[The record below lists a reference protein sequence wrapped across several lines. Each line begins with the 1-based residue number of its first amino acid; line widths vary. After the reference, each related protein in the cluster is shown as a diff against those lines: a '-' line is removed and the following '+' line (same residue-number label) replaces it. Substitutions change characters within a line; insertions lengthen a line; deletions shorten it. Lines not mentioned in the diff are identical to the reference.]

1 MGVSVTGKWER
12 RGGRPK
18 ARDIVMRGLYEAEI
32 SGDDA
37 REVLELSLG
46 RFRFTEGGREYA
58 VALIGYCAE
67 HREQIDP
74 LIEKFLQNW
83 DFSRLG
89 AIERAI
95 LRLAVAEIVFCR
107 DVPPEVIMDEAIRL
121 AKRYGD
127 DRTPA
132 FINGIL
138 DGIANQERK
147 LRAR

>member
-1 MGVSVTGKWER
+1 VTGTGKS

-37 REVLELSLG
+37 REILELSLG
-46 RFRFTEGGREYA
+46 RFRFTEDGREYA
-58 VALIGYCAE
+58 MRLMENCAE
-67 HREQIDP
+67 SQERIDE
-74 LIEKFLQNW
+74 LISAALQNW

-89 AIERAI
+89 AVERAI
-95 LRLAVAEIVFCR
+95 LRLAVAELVSS
-107 DVPPEVIMDEAIRL
+107 PEVPLEVVIDEAIRL

-127 DRTPA
+127 DGTPG

-138 DGIANQERK
+138 DKIARSERNI
-147 LRAR
+147 